1 MIKERIINFK
11 NILELHIYGGVIMI
25 DSYGRNIN
33 YLRISVTDLCNLR
46 CRYCMPEEGV
56 TKIQY
61 DEILRL
67 EEIYELAKTFVS
79 LGVNKIRVTGGEPL
93 IRKGIINLIENIGK
107 LEGVKDF
114 AITTNGIFLKKYAK
128 DLKDAGLNR
137 VNISLDTLDEKKYS
151 DITKG
156 GCLKD
161 VLEGIKEAK
170 RVGLTPIKLNTVLVG
185 GFNDNEIEDFV
196 NLTKN
201 EEIDVR
207 FIELMP
213 IGQAKDWSLDKFISN
228 KVVLEKVRNLK
239 EVTTQDISSPAKYY
253 KLPNGKGR
261 VGLINP
267 ISCKF
272 CDNCNRV
279 RLTADGKVKPC
290 LHSNDEIDLRT
301 PLRNGEDV
309 KKIIVNLIK
318 NKPKEH
324 NLEDGEYIKR
334 NMIAIGG

>member
-1 MIKERIINFK
+1 
-11 NILELHIYGGVIMI
+11 MI

-56 TKIQY
+56 TKMQY

-79 LGVNKIRVTGGEPL
+79 LGVNKIRITGGEPL
-93 IRKGIINLIENIGK
+93 IRKGIINLIQNIGK
-107 LEGVKDF
+107 LDSVKDF

-137 VNISLDTLDEKKYS
+137 VNISLDTLNEKKYS

-156 GCLKD
+156 GCLQD

-228 KVVLEKVRNLK
+228 KVVLEKVRDLK
-239 EVTTQDISSPAKYY
+239 EIPTQDISSPAKYY
-253 KLPNGKGR
+253 KVPNGKGR

-301 PLRNGEDV
+301 PLRTGEDV
-309 KKIIVNLIK
+309 KKIIVNLVK

>member
-1 MIKERIINFK
+1 
-11 NILELHIYGGVIMI
+11 MI

-46 CRYCMPEEGV
+46 CRYCMPEKGI
-56 TKIQY
+56 TKAHH

-79 LGVNKIRVTGGEPL
+79 LGVNKIRITGGEPL
-93 IRKGIINLIENIGK
+93 IRKGILNLIDNIGK
-107 LEGVKDF
+107 LEGVNDF

-128 DLKDAGLNR
+128 DLKNAGLKR
-137 VNISLDTLDEKKYS
+137 VNISLDTLDEKKYY

-156 GCLKD
+156 GCLKE
-161 VLEGIKEAK
+161 VLEGIEEAK
-170 RVGLTPIKLNTVLVG
+170 KVGLTPIKLNTVLVG
-185 GFNDNEIEDFV
+185 GFNENEIESFV
-196 NLTKN
+196 NLTKD

-228 KVVLEKVRNLK
+228 NMVLEKAKDLK
-239 EVTTQDISSPAKYY
+239 EILKEDISSPAKYY
-253 KLPNGKGR
+253 KLPGAKGK

-272 CDNCNRV
+272 CSNCNRV

-290 LHSNDEIDLRT
+290 LHSNDEIDLKN
-301 PLRNGEDV
+301 PLRNGEDI
-309 KKIIVNLIK
+309 KQIIVKLIK

-334 NMIAIGG
+334 NMITIGG

>member
-1 MIKERIINFK
+1 
-11 NILELHIYGGVIMI
+11 MI

-46 CRYCMPEEGV
+46 CRYCMPEEGI

-61 DEILRL
+61 NEILRL

-79 LGVNKIRVTGGEPL
+79 LGVNKIRITGGEPL
-93 IRKGIINLIENIGK
+93 IRKGILNLIENIGK
-107 LEGVKDF
+107 LEGIKDF
-114 AITTNGIFLKKYAK
+114 AMTTNGILLKKYAK
-128 DLKDAGLNR
+128 DLKSAGLNR
-137 VNISLDTLDEKKYS
+137 VNVSLDTLDAKKYY
-151 DITKG
+151 DITKVG
-156 GCLKD
+156 SHKD
-161 VLEGIKEAK
+161 VLEGIEEAK
-170 RVGLTPIKLNTVLVG
+170 RVGLAPIKLNTVLVG
-185 GFNDNEIEDFV
+185 GFNDTEIEDFV

-228 KVVLEKVRNLK
+228 KTVLEKVKELK
-239 EVTTQDISSPAKYY
+239 EITKEDVSSPANYY

-272 CDNCNRV
+272 CTNCNRV

-290 LHSNDEIDLRT
+290 LHSNDEIDLRSA
-301 PLRNGEDV
+301 LRNGEDV
-309 KKIIVNLIK
+309 KKIILNLIK

>member
-1 MIKERIINFK
+1 
-11 NILELHIYGGVIMI
+11 MI
-25 DSYGRNIN
+25 DSYGRDIN

-46 CRYCMPEEGV
+46 CRYCMPEEGII
-56 TKIQY
+56 KMQY

-79 LGVNKIRVTGGEPL
+79 LGVNKIRITGGEPL

-137 VNISLDTLDEKKYS
+137 VNISLDTLDEKKYY

-156 GCLKD
+156 GSLKD
-161 VLEGIKEAK
+161 VLEGIEEAK

-228 KVVLEKVRNLK
+228 KVVLEKVKDLTEITK
-239 EVTTQDISSPAKYY
+239 EDISSPAKYY

-272 CDNCNRV
+272 CENCNRL

-309 KKIIVNLIK
+309 KEIIVNLIK

-324 NLEDGEYIKR
+324 NLEHGEYIKR
-334 NMIAIGG
+334 NMTAIGG

>member
-1 MIKERIINFK
+1 
-11 NILELHIYGGVIMI
+11 MI

-46 CRYCMPEEGV
+46 CRYCMPEKGI
-56 TKIQY
+56 TKAHH

-79 LGVNKIRVTGGEPL
+79 LGVNKIRITGGEPL
-93 IRKGIINLIENIGK
+93 IRKGILNLIDNIGK
-107 LEGVKDF
+107 LEGVNDF

-128 DLKDAGLNR
+128 DLKNAGLKR
-137 VNISLDTLDEKKYS
+137 VNISLDTLDEKKYY

-156 GCLKD
+156 GCLKE
-161 VLEGIKEAK
+161 VLEGIEEAK
-170 RVGLTPIKLNTVLVG
+170 KVGLTPIKLNTVLVG
-185 GFNDNEIEDFV
+185 GFNENEIESFV
-196 NLTKN
+196 NLTKD

-228 KVVLEKVRNLK
+228 NMVLEKAKDLK
-239 EVTTQDISSPAKYY
+239 EILKEDISSPAKYY
-253 KLPNGKGR
+253 KLPGAKGK

-272 CDNCNRV
+272 CSNCNRV

-290 LHSNDEIDLRT
+290 LHSNDEIDLKK
-301 PLRNGEDV
+301 PLRNGEDI
-309 KKIIVNLIK
+309 KQIIVKLIK

-334 NMIAIGG
+334 NMITIGG

>member
-1 MIKERIINFK
+1 M
-11 NILELHIYGGVIMI
+11 L

-33 YLRISVTDLCNLR
+33 YLRISITDLCNLR
-46 CRYCMPEEGV
+46 CRYCMPEKGV
-56 TKIQY
+56 TKMGY

-67 EEIYELAKTFVS
+67 EEIYELTRIFVS
-79 LGVNKIRVTGGEPL
+79 LGVNKIRITGGEPL
-93 IRKGIINLIENIGK
+93 IRKGAINLIENIGS
-107 LEGVKDF
+107 LEGIKDF
-114 AITTNGIFLKKYAK
+114 AMTTNGIFLKKYAK
-128 DLKDAGLNR
+128 DLKRAGLNR
-137 VNISLDTLDEKKYS
+137 VNISLDTLDEKKYY

-161 VLEGIKEAK
+161 VLEGIEEAK

-185 GFNDNEIEDFV
+185 GVNDNEIEDFV

-201 EEIDVR
+201 EEIDIR

-228 KVVLEKVRNLK
+228 KVVLEKVKDLK
-239 EVTTQDISSPAKYY
+239 EVTREDIASPAKYY
-253 KLPNGKGR
+253 KLPNGKGK

-267 ISCKF
+267 ITCKF
-272 CDNCNRV
+272 CDSCNRI

-309 KKIIVNLIK
+309 KEIIVNLIK

-324 NLEDGEYIKR
+324 NLEEGKYIKR
-334 NMIAIGG
+334 NMTAIGG